1 MLIKNCVKNE
11 NGGYDFD
18 FYVDENEC
26 SFLMDFAIKSLI
38 RTGLLSVA
46 LEQAEQEVE
55 LFKQSGGEL
64 Q

>member
-1 MLIKNCVKNE
+1 
-11 NGGYDFD
+11 
-18 FYVDENEC
+18 
-26 SFLMDFAIKSLI
+26 MDFAIKSLI